1 MEGIKLK
8 ENKMRKAHIISHSH
22 WDREWYLPYE
32 KHHMLQVEFMDS
44 LLDTIKRDSEFKSF
58 HLDGQTIMIE
68 DYLQVRP
75 EREEELKQAIKE
87 ERIFIGP
94 WYILQDEWLT
104 ASESNVRNLQVGDM
118 DCEKYG
124 KRCEIG
130 YFPDS
135 FGNMGQAPQI
145 LQEAG
150 IQAAIFG
157 RGVKPTGFNNETSE
171 GNPFE
176 SQYSEMYWQSP
187 DNSKVLAILFANWY
201 SNGIEIPTDEK
212 EAKVY
217 WEQKLSD
224 AQKYASTEELLF
236 MNGCDHQPVQTDLT
250 KAMKT
255 AAALYPDTTFLHSN
269 FPDYVEAV
277 RANLKEDL
285 AVIEGELRSQ
295 HTDGWYTLAG
305 TASSRI
311 YLKQMNQRC
320 EMLFTKIA
328 EPLCAMAYA
337 TGYTY
342 PHHLFLYGW
351 KLLMQNHPHD
361 SICGCSVDEVHREMV
376 SRFEKAEQVALH
388 IINEAM
394 NFFAARIDVSCF
406 QKISENAIPFF
417 VANPSGYVKSGVIE
431 TVIPAARFYFRD
443 TDVWESIRLSKE
455 TVLPNYK
462 VVTKDGKVLD
472 GTVTVLPH
480 SFGYDLPK
488 DRFRQPFMEQK
499 VKVVFETE
507 DIMPFSLESFA
518 LIETSVIEASSIEHK
533 TEDAVS
539 QIQKDGSIENEYI
552 WVKVEKN
559 GALSVTEKKSGHS
572 YSGLGILEDCGD
584 VGNEYVYGNLKQDEV
599 ITTEDTEAEI
609 TIEEDAPYR
618 TIVKVLHVMNIPK
631 SADDTLAE
639 EIADLRGYNVR
650 NAGRSKER
658 TEMKVTVWY
667 TIERREKAV
676 KVKVTFDN
684 QALDHRIRVLF
695 PTNIKT
701 SVHYADSIFEVVK
714 RKNQPEMEW
723 ENPCN
728 GAHQQAFVNIHN
740 ENGGI
745 TIGNKGLNEYEILR
759 DGKNTIALTIHRG
772 VRELGDWG
780 IFMTPEA
787 QCIGERTV
795 EYAILVHNE
804 KNLLDSYERAYDFQR
819 DIPVKEI
826 RETSA
831 VLPASYQL
839 MSVDRQEIMWSSL
852 KVSPHTGDIISRWF
866 NVTENKAELK
876 IDASFRLYRTNLLE
890 KQYFE
895 SYENVIEVQPYKII
909 SVGMK
914 NK

>member
-1 MEGIKLK
+1 ML
-8 ENKMRKAHIISHSH
+8 KAHIISHSH

-44 LLDTIKRDSEFKSF
+44 LLDTIKKDPGFKSF
-58 HLDGQTIMIE
+58 HLDGQTIMLE

-75 EREEELKQAIKE
+75 EREEELRKAIKE

-104 ASESNVRNLQVGDM
+104 ASESNVRNLQVGAM

-135 FGNMGQAPQI
+135 FGNMGQAPQL

-187 DNSKVLAILFANWY
+187 DKSKVLAILFANWY
-201 SNGIEIPTDEK
+201 SNGIEIPTDEIK
-212 EAKVY
+212 AKAY
-217 WEQKLSD
+217 WAQKLSD
-224 AQKYASTEELLF
+224 AGKYASTEELLF

-250 KAMKT
+250 EAIKT
-255 AAALYPDTTFLHSN
+255 AEAINPDVTFIHSN
-269 FPDYVEAV
+269 FPDYIEAV
-277 RANLKEDL
+277 RANVKEDL

-305 TASSRI
+305 TASSRL

-320 EMLFTKIA
+320 EMLFTKVA
-328 EPLCAMAYA
+328 EPLCAMAY
-337 TGYTY
+337 TKGFTY

-351 KLLMQNHPHD
+351 KILMQNHPHD

-376 SRFEKAEQVALH
+376 TRFEKAEQVALH
-388 IINEAM
+388 IIDEAM
-394 NFFAARIDVSCF
+394 DFFASRIDVSCF
-406 QKISENAIPFF
+406 KKISEQAVPFF
-417 VANPSGYVKSGVIE
+417 VANPAGHVKSGVIE

-443 TDVWESIRLSKE
+443 TDVWESIRLSKDLK
-455 TVLPNYK
+455 LPDYK

-472 GTVTVLPH
+472 GTVTIMPH

-488 DRFRQPFMEQK
+488 DRFRQPYMERR

-507 DIMPFSLESFA
+507 NIMPFSLESFA
-518 LIETSVIEASSIEHK
+518 LIEASQIEDKTDKKSSM
-533 TEDAVS
+533 
-539 QIQKDGSIENEYI
+539 IQKDGSIENEFI
-552 WVKVEKN
+552 SVGIEKN
-559 GALSVTEKKSGHS
+559 GSLTVTEKKSGHS

-584 VGNEYVYGNLKQDEV
+584 VGNEYVYGTLKQDEV
-599 ITTEDTEAEI
+599 ITTADSQADI
-609 TIEEDAPYR
+609 TIEEDSPYR
-618 TIVKVLHVMNIPK
+618 TIVKVVHVMDIPK
-631 SADDTLAE
+631 SADDTLAD

-650 NAGRSKER
+650 NAGRSKEKI
-658 TEMKVTVWY
+658 EMKVTLWY
-667 TIERREKAV
+667 TIERRDKGV
-676 KVKVTFDN
+676 KVKVTFNN
-684 QALDHRIRVLF
+684 QAMDHRLRLLF
-695 PTNIKT
+695 PTGIQT
-701 SVHYADSIFEVVK
+701 DVHYADSIFEVAK
-714 RKNQPEMEW
+714 RDIQPGAAW

-728 GAHQQAFVNIHN
+728 AAHQQAFVNVHN

-759 DGKNTIALTIHRG
+759 DGKNTIALTLHRG

-787 QCIGERTV
+787 QCFGEQTA
-795 EYAILVHNE
+795 ECAIFVHNGE
-804 KNLLDSYERAYDFQR
+804 DLLDSYDRAYNFQR
-819 DIPVKEI
+819 DIAVKEI
-826 RETSA
+826 IETSA
-831 VLPASYQL
+831 EMPAAYQL
-839 MSVDRQEIMWSSL
+839 MDVSRQKVMWSSL
-852 KVSPHTGDIISRWF
+852 KVSPDTGDIVSRWF
-866 NVTENKAELK
+866 NVTEDTGELK
-876 IDASFRLYRTNLLE
+876 IDAPFQLYRTNLLE
-890 KQYFE
+890 KQCFG
-895 SYENVIEVQPYKII
+895 SYGNVMEVPPYKIL

-914 NK
+914 NN